1 MTSQIFY
8 RKRSI
13 RYDVIDKYAAWIK
26 RRGIDGVL
34 VNGTTGEGV
43 CQRIDE
49 RMKSS
54 EV

>member
-1 MTSQIFY
+1 MTSQFSY

-26 RRGIDGVL
+26 GRGIDGVL
-34 VNGTTGEGV
+34 VNGTAGEGV